1 MFFVVD
7 EIKMSVE
14 HASYRVSDDYGY
26 VGHSFNQYIQSD
38 GEYIYRLDHGDAY
51 PRKMVLTKT
60 KIEEIEKVMLRRFP
74 CWILQDKRGTIV
86 RGLLP
91 GDWNI
96 HRWGVLRPEIQ
107 LFRMGIIQQQTPAI
121 FT

>member
-1 MFFVVD
+1 MK
-7 EIKMSVE
+7 EGSRITK
-14 HASYRVSDDYGY
+14 
-26 VGHSFNQYIQSD
+26 SFNQYIQSD

-60 KIEEIEKVMLRRFP
+60 KIEEIGKGDVEAVSMLD
-74 CWILQDKRGTIV
+74 IAGQAGNNST
-86 RGLLP
+86 GASA